1 MQTLSVFFSCVL
13 SKKYA
18 HPSSDIISILA
29 GIDAVDA
36 ALTEF
41 VGVADG
47 IIRSGKTCMYWHG
60 IRRD

>member
-18 HPSSDIISILA
+18 HPSSDVISVLA
-29 GIDAVDA
+29 GIDSVDA

-41 VGVADG
+41 VGITDG
-47 IIRSGKTCMYWHG
+47 IIRSGTTCKC
-60 IRRD
+60 